1 MISAHDL
8 HNLAIYLLD
17 RHGPNVV
24 DFADH
29 AVLELEAKGDD
40 SRASTWR
47 VLRSVVQD
55 MVDGRLSE
63 NAINLH

>member
-1 MISAHDL
+1 MITAHDL

-17 RHGPNVV
+17 RHGPNIVQ
-24 DFADH
+24 FADH
-29 AVLELEAKGDD
+29 AVTELEAKGDD

-55 MVDGRLSE
+55 MVEGRLSE
-63 NAINLH
+63 SDIRLH